1 MASPIS
7 LRDAPLLG
15 HNHYTK
21 SVWVYLQRMSNLQ
34 GEHPDV
40 YQHFKEG
47 LQVVRRRD
55 RQWGGLSSDLVIEQ
69 VLMRS
74 LKTSGGLTRG

>member
-7 LRDAPLLG
+7 LKNAPASGL
-15 HNHYTK
+15 NHYTK
-21 SVWVYLQRMSNLQ
+21 SVWVYLQRTSNLQ

-47 LQVVRRRD
+47 LHVVRRSD
-55 RQWGGLSSDLVIEQ
+55 RQWGGLSSDRIIEQ
-69 VLMRS
+69 VLMRLVGAS
-74 LKTSGGLTRG
+74 QEGEG